1 MPDHDFDDRTTPEDR
16 ARGAVFGRPLGI
28 ERNRRFGEPIPLND
42 PSLDEDDLRPATG
55 IFDAAVWT
63 VAIICGGVGLVW
75 LSAHLE
81 ILATMVS
88 AR

>member
-1 MPDHDFDDRTTPEDR
+1 MPDHDFDDRTTPEDC

-28 ERNRRFGEPIPLND
+28 ERNRRFGEPIPLAD
-42 PSLDEDDLRPATG
+42 PADEDDLRPATG
-55 IFDAAVWT
+55 IFDGVVWT
-63 VAIICGGVGLVW
+63 VAIVCAAFGLVW

>member
-1 MPDHDFDDRTTPEDR
+1 MPDPDFDDSTTPEDR
-16 ARGAVFGRPLGI
+16 ARGAVFGRPLKI
-28 ERNRRFGEPIPLND
+28 ERNRRFGEPIPLAD
-42 PSLDEDDLRPATG
+42 PADEDDLRPATG
-55 IFDAAVWT
+55 IFDGVVWT
-63 VAIICGGVGLVW
+63 VAIVCAGFGLVW

>member
-1 MPDHDFDDRTTPEDR
+1 MPDPDFDDSTTPEDR
-16 ARGAVFGRPLGI
+16 AR
-28 ERNRRFGEPIPLND
+28 RFGEPIRLND
-42 PSLDEDDLRPATG
+42 PSLDESEDDLRPATG
-55 IFDAAVWT
+55 IFDGVVWT
-63 VAIICGGVGLVW
+63 VAIVCAGFGLVW